1 VRTGTGAVI
10 IKGTGT
16 SAATPKKVKGV
27 KVSNLKG
34 KKVVVS
40 WSKQQGMFGY
50 QIQYAKN
57 KKFTKGKKK
66 LSASRTSAFRIITKF
81 KKKTYYFRV
90 RTYKNSGRRKV
101 YGKWS
106 KTVKVKIRI

>member
-1 VRTGTGAVI
+1 M
-10 IKGTGT
+10 
-16 SAATPKKVKGV
+16 S
-27 KVSNLKG
+27 
-34 KKVVVS
+34 
-40 WSKQQGMFGY
+40 GY

-106 KTVKVKIRI
+106 KIVKVKIRI